1 MNYNAALFR
10 LEEMEDVQVN
20 SIRKVTT
27 FHQRASRVFG
37 LKPRRSC
44 RVIFDPVENPMH
56 PSLHGKTELA

>member
-1 MNYNAALFR
+1 
-10 LEEMEDVQVN
+10 MEDVQVN

-44 RVIFDPVENPMH
+44 RVIFDPVKNPMH